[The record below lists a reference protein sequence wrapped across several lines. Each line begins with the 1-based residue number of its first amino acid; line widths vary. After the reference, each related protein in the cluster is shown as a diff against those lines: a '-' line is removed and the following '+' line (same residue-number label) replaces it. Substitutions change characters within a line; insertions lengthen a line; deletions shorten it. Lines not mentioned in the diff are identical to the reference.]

1 METRVTKN
9 RFGPVKGMAVL
20 IPLLLL
26 AACSSGGRHYHGFQE
41 TLSIEVLPNTSKLFV
56 YRLTMPES
64 MRRPLVQVYDSPKEA
79 SQHRRREP
87 LGESAYRRLRADAE
101 RALRVT
107 GYCREGFLELDYRL
121 SYEEMWMRGECKEG
135 ASEKDQERFA
145 ERESLPIPREE

>member
-1 METRVTKN
+1 METRLITK
-9 RFGPVKGMAVL
+9 RFGLAKGVAVCL
-20 IPLLLL
+20 PLLLL

-56 YRLTMPES
+56 YRLSMPES

-87 LGESAYRRLRADAE
+87 MGESAYRRLRADTE
-101 RALRVT
+101 RAVRVT
-107 GYCREGFLELDYRL
+107 GYCREGMLELDYRL

-135 ASEKDQERFA
+135 ATEQDQERFA
-145 ERESLPIPREE
+145 ERAELPVPKEE